1 MKKYLIILLA
11 VTLSFSS
18 TINLQAYQAY
28 QEEELSQLHVYEH
41 FQVGSFNVWDGVTE
55 DGVGFFAIDGVY
67 VSSGVTEDGVR
78 FTVFKPSESSN
89 IANRQISDSMF
100 IDRFVSFEGHI
111 TPQTTIPWTEFIHG
125 RTWGGNLRLADTG
138 RRNNPNSTWAFYV
151 GTVWAVN

>member
-18 TINLQAYQAY
+18 TINLQAYQKEGA
-28 QEEELSQLHVYEH
+28 SQLHVYEH

-55 DGVGFFAIDGVY
+55 DGVK
-67 VSSGVTEDGVR
+67 
-78 FTVFKPSESSN
+78 FTVFKPSKSSN

-111 TPQTTIPWTEFIHG
+111 TPQTTIPWTEFMHG

-138 RRNNPNSTWAFYV
+138 RHNNPNTTWALYA